1 MKCVY
6 VRYAEAAS
14 PRIARANVDHCSQ
27 AGGPAGAGATAG
39 GGAPSR
45 RDLPC
50 WTAARCVLVRWVVFF
65 CGVAFRWLVPRWAPA
80 FCVPAPAFL
89 GAGLLCPVAL
99 GAGPLGGLGH
109 QNFASSC
116 LTTGVQA
123 EAG

>member
-1 MKCVY
+1 M
-6 VRYAEAAS
+6 
-14 PRIARANVDHCSQ
+14 DHCSQ

-39 GGAPSR
+39 GAAPSR
-45 RDLPC
+45 RGLPC
-50 WTAARCVLVRWVVFF
+50 WTAARCVFVRWAVFF
-65 CGVAFRWLVPRWAPA
+65 CGVAFRWLAPRWAPA
-80 FCVPAPAFL
+80 VLGCPAL
-89 GAGLLCPVAL
+89 LRTGLLGPVALGGAALRRAALGRVAL